1 MAHYVNNKDFLA
13 AIVEMKEKSNTIIQ
27 QQMIQH
33 LNDLNGV
40 NQQIQKIVGEH
51 AQLIQILMKDNVE
64 MKKRICVLEEILKK
78 SV

>member
-1 MAHYVNNKDFLA
+1 LEHKPEVIRQ
-13 AIVEMKEKSNTIIQ
+13 IVEMKEKRNAIIQ

-51 AQLIQILMKDNVE
+51 TQLIQILMKDNVE